1 MQYPEICSAFPTV
14 INEEHFQDGK
24 IKYTLSD
31 GRVIWDMLSNL
42 RQSQTTDGPNQY
54 GCQKKELTI

>member
-1 MQYPEICSAFPTV
+1 MQYPETCSAFLTV
-14 INEEHFQDGK
+14 IKEERFQDGK

-31 GRVIWDMLSNL
+31 GRVIWDLLSNL
-42 RQSQTTDGPNQY
+42 RQSQTTADPNQY